1 MVEVVLAIY
10 ITNHKGH
17 MTRKLQAL
25 QEDVKLGRK
34 FYISEKGN
42 MKLNRS
48 IDKTLISLTN
58 FDENSPNN
66 LFKVYAWTS
75 KDLKGIKINPK
86 LDQGMSNYIS
96 GVKAE
101 NKFHE
106 LIEVQFIGSC
116 DLGVSGNVKIVML
129 KYIEK
134 KNRSLDEM

>member
-1 MVEVVLAIY
+1 
-10 ITNHKGH
+10 
-17 MTRKLQAL
+17 
-25 QEDVKLGRK
+25 
-34 FYISEKGN
+34 

-58 FDENSPNN
+58 FDENNPNN
-66 LFKVYAWTS
+66 LLFKVYAWTS
-75 KDLKGIKINPK
+75 KDLKSIKINPK
-86 LDQGMSNYIS
+86 LDQGMDRYIC

-116 DLGVSGNVKIVML
+116 DLGISGNVKIVML